1 MVRNVNKAQPF
12 NKYLTALRLVTEV
25 ILMLLLAIIAAGITL
40 AAVELPTT
48 AAGLLAA
55 PPAALLL
62 TADFWLAVVV
72 LEAVAAAVVDC
83 FVMAVGLLV
92 TFVIFSADAGLL
104 FAPLVVTI
112 LFVPIKQR

>member
-1 MVRNVNKAQPF
+1 MVRYVNKAQPF

-55 PPAALLL
+55 PAALLL

-104 FAPLVVTI
+104 LAPLVVTI